1 MNGDLNEPSSSA
13 AVAAEQAR
21 QQALL
26 AALWAPAATLP
37 SGVRDATSARSAR
50 GLRAYRAHAGH
61 AAERVLQ
68 AQCPTVAALVGEEA
82 LAAIA
87 RACWRRHPPDEG
99 DIACFADAL
108 PTFLG
113 ADPQLADCPYLAD
126 VARLDLAMN
135 AAEAA
140 ADADAE
146 EALHTLSLL
155 ESHAPPALRLRLAPG
170 SALIPSVH
178 PVVSIRQAHETPG
191 PHDFGSAGAEC
202 AWVWRAGFKACVCAI
217 DPAGAAFVAACLQ
230 GHDLERALAAA
241 GEGWNFESWLL
252 DALRRRQLLGAQAL

>member
-1 MNGDLNEPSSSA
+1 MSA
-13 AVAAEQAR
+13 LAAEQAR

-26 AALWAPAATLP
+26 AALWAPVAALP
-37 SGVRDATSARSAR
+37 EGVRDADSARSAR

-82 LAAIA
+82 LAGIA
-87 RACWRRHPPDEG
+87 RACWRQHPPAEG
-99 DIACFADAL
+99 DITRFADAL
-108 PTFLG
+108 PAFLA

-126 VARLDLAMN
+126 VARLDLALN

-140 ADADAE
+140 ADAE
-146 EALHTLSLL
+146 EALHTLALL
-155 ESHAPPALRLRLAPG
+155 ESHAPQALRLRLAPG
-170 SALIPSVH
+170 STLIHSGH

-191 PHDFGSAGAEC
+191 PHDFSAAGAEC

-217 DPAGAAFVAACLQ
+217 EPASAAFVAACLQ

-241 GEGWNFESWLL
+241 GEGWSFESWLL
-252 DALRRRQLLGAQAL
+252 DALRRRQLLGAQVL